1 MAVKSSLVTGG
12 ITIGVTDLVPTVDWV
27 LGGCRGPVPASL
39 SSLIAGLLAA
49 AFHAGVNWFAE
60 RAEQRSADAASDAI
74 VVPKPGMTVTVVG
87 AGAAAGGGGGGA
99 MPAPAAPKVSLPP
112 EPAAAAPSASAT

>member
-1 MAVKSSLVTGG
+1 MKSSLVTGG

-60 RAEQRSADAASDAI
+60 RAESRSADAASGAI
-74 VVPKPGMTVTVVG
+74 VVPKPGTTVTVVG
-87 AGAAAGGGGGGA
+87 AGVASGGGA
-99 MPAPAAPKVSLPP
+99 MPAPTTPAAPVA
-112 EPAAAAPSASAT
+112 PAPTATVAAT

>member
-1 MAVKSSLVTGG
+1 MKSSLVTGG

-49 AFHAGVNWFAE
+49 AFHAGVNWFAA
-60 RAEQRSADAASDAI
+60 RAESRGADAASGAI

-87 AGAAAGGGGGGA
+87 AGVASGGGVMSA
-99 MPAPAAPKVSLPP
+99 PTTPAAPAA
-112 EPAAAAPSASAT
+112 SASTAAVAAT

>member
-60 RAEQRSADAASDAI
+60 RAESRSADAASDAI
-74 VVPKPGMTVTVVG
+74 VVPKPGTTVTAVG
-87 AGAAAGGGGGGA
+87 AGVASGGGV
-99 MPAPAAPKVSLPP
+99 MPAPTTPTAPV
-112 EPAAAAPSASAT
+112 ASAPTATVAAT

>member
-1 MAVKSSLVTGG
+1 MKSSLVTGG

-60 RAEQRSADAASDAI
+60 RAASRDAGAGAAPESI
-74 VVPKPGMTVTVVG
+74 VVPKPSTTVTVVG
-87 AGAAAGGGGGGA
+87 EGAAAGGGT
-99 MPAPAAPKVSLPP
+99 MPAPAAP
-112 EPAAAAPSASAT
+112 SA

>member
-60 RAEQRSADAASDAI
+60 RAESRSADAASDAI
-74 VVPKPGMTVTVVG
+74 VVPKPGTTVTVVG
-87 AGAAAGGGGGGA
+87 AGVASGSGGGV
-99 MPAPAAPKVSLPP
+99 MPAPTTPGAPVAPAPTATVAA
-112 EPAAAAPSASAT
+112 T

>member
-1 MAVKSSLVTGG
+1 MPMKSSLVTGG

-60 RAEQRSADAASDAI
+60 RAESRSADAASGAI
-74 VVPKPGMTVTVVG
+74 VVPKPGTTVTVVG
-87 AGAAAGGGGGGA
+87 AGVASGGGGGV
-99 MPAPAAPKVSLPP
+99 MPAPTTPAAPVA
-112 EPAAAAPSASAT
+112 PAPTATVAVT

>member
-1 MAVKSSLVTGG
+1 MKSSLVTGG

-87 AGAAAGGGGGGA
+87 AGAAAGGDGGGA
-99 MPAPAAPKVSLPP
+99 MPAPVAPTASLPP